1 MNTEEKKALFVQLDG
16 LKKEVS
22 ELRRQLADL
31 GRQKEEAF
39 KKKNGFSQQIRALIT
54 DIKDSRS
61 TRDQFTRQV
70 ADSKERRGH
79 LNDELRQKIEEAK
92 KLNKEREDIVKKH
105 KIQGDPAQLKAEIER
120 LERRIETEGLSFD
133 KEQKV
138 MKEIKEKKRLYDGA
152 KKISTV
158 FDRLHALNKEIEH
171 LRQKSDEAHR
181 KIQEKASAS
190 QEHHNELI
198 DASKEI
204 NALRAQEKEALA
216 TCTALK
222 QQFKEKNDQFKQ
234 KIAELDKL
242 RGQLEG
248 VREEHRM
255 VTRRQQEITLREKQR
270 MVEDKMKRGGKLTT
284 EDLLVMQ
291 GMD

>member
-1 MNTEEKKALFVQLDG
+1 
-16 LKKEVS
+16 
-22 ELRRQLADL
+22 
-31 GRQKEEAF
+31 
-39 KKKNGFSQQIRALIT
+39 
-54 DIKDSRS
+54 
-61 TRDQFTRQV
+61 
-70 ADSKERRGH
+70 
-79 LNDELRQKIEEAK
+79 
-92 KLNKEREDIVKKH
+92 
-105 KIQGDPAQLKAEIER
+105 
-120 LERRIETEGLSFD
+120 
-133 KEQKV
+133 